1 MNKAETKFVP
11 RPDVLR
17 QRKQKRKNDDF
28 LPAEEDSKLDM
39 KIENKWK
46 QFILL
51 LFLAILIVEIGLAIY
66 LSTSWKRKN
75 KVLCLYLTPPPVFK
89 SSEFIWLNKLF
100 DLFFNLVDS
109 DLCPNSRWTKKS
121 NFRTVS
127 QSSRFSGRR
136 KSYEI

>member
-1 MNKAETKFVP
+1 MNKAETKFVS

-17 QRKQKRKNDDF
+17 QRKQKRKTDDF
-28 LPAEEDSKLDM
+28 VSVEKYSKRDM

-75 KVLCLYLTPPPVFK
+75 KVLK
-89 SSEFIWLNKLF
+89 SLKFIKL
-100 DLFFNLVDS
+100 
-109 DLCPNSRWTKKS
+109 
-121 NFRTVS
+121 
-127 QSSRFSGRR
+127 
-136 KSYEI
+136 

>member
-17 QRKQKRKNDDF
+17 QRKQKRKKDDF
-28 LPAEEDSKLDM
+28 LSAKEDSKLDM

-75 KVLCLYLTPPPVFK
+75 KVLCLYSTPSPVFK
-89 SSEFIWLNKLF
+89 SFEFIWLNKLF
-100 DLFFNLVDS
+100 DFFFNLVDS
-109 DLCPNSRWTKKS
+109 DLCPNSRWTKNS